1 MNNTQIGYLFSRT
14 CKKTGIEDNSYNRI
28 LKFLGED
35 NLYWALVFCF
45 TVYNKDNYVNIKKAL
60 DKIRI
65 DILLD
70 YHEILQK
77 SLNNPT
83 TDMDFITLIQS
94 ADSIRRITLSCCNRE
109 IQSQMEKV
117 LKLGSKEEQDQE
129 LYKFQSELCSNDNL
143 VIKNLIKKVEIIT
156 EKDKITNSELNEIY
170 DLEMQR
176 IPEYMLKVTCDIYNR
191 YWTREEYIKNY
202 EIISHKNDSIC
213 KQYHQNRGSFHREGK
228 SLVKK
233 V

>member
-117 LKLGSKEEQDQE
+117 L
-129 LYKFQSELCSNDNL
+129 
-143 VIKNLIKKVEIIT
+143 
-156 EKDKITNSELNEIY
+156 
-170 DLEMQR
+170 
-176 IPEYMLKVTCDIYNR
+176 
-191 YWTREEYIKNY
+191 
-202 EIISHKNDSIC
+202 
-213 KQYHQNRGSFHREGK
+213 
-228 SLVKK
+228 
-233 V
+233 